1 MTLQVKVRRLT
12 HDLTDR
18 SPRLRFALWAVLV
31 LCSPDAAVADE
42 TPSVPFVAGFER
54 FARHREVNELV
65 GGHLLLTELNCTACH
80 EAESADLEPKLGP
93 RLNGAGSRLGH
104 QWMTRFLAAP
114 QNEKPGTTMPDLLAG
129 FTKNERQN
137 AATALA
143 AFLSTQQEP
152 FPDIKG
158 TGARGVPHE
167 FWKHGSVDR
176 GRQLYH
182 QFGCV
187 ACHEA
192 DKDYET
198 VETRPTPLDQLLK
211 QLDPDELEEIGLA
224 TAARR
229 VESIPHADLSAKYSR
244 QSLTYFLLDPHVSR
258 PGGRMPNLKLGV
270 VEAADIAEWLLQR
283 EASLST
289 RETFPTSP
297 GPLPQN
303 ENAFDADVIAEGRRL
318 FNELGC
324 ANCHTVQQTA
334 PGKMSKPLAELNMA
348 ASQHCVGTAAK
359 GLPHFQLDKVQTAAL
374 RSALSDIAG
383 PGQSTNRGSIDSDKL
398 TAANQKVDI
407 RLLQLNCLACHE
419 RNGKGGVGRYRRSY
433 FETIGNVDI
442 GDEGRLP
449 PPLTGVGK
457 KLQSTWLARVLKGTG
472 DVRSHMQIRMPIYST
487 EQIRP
492 LPALFATADNS
503 SGRQPSEKEVFG
515 DVGPLE
521 EAGRLLLDTGCVQCH
536 SFRGDA
542 VPGVVGTDLE
552 GTSSRVNP
560 LWFHEFLLNPGKLK
574 PRTRM
579 PTFFP
584 GGKSLNATVLNGD
597 ANRQIAAMWAYL
609 KNMDRLDLPAKIEKA
624 RSQDYELVPKDRPIV
639 LRSFMEH
646 AGTHAIAVGF
656 PERVHFAFDAE
667 QVRLASAW
675 RGRFLDA
682 QGTWFV
688 RFAPPAEPL
697 GDQLI
702 VFPPGV
708 PFALVTDEEIPG
720 PSFDAKN
727 AGYRFRGYRLDESG
741 VPTFLY
747 QFDRFDIEERI
758 KPVTENNLIRQF
770 TITDRTPE
778 QPSVSLWFRGHS
790 GKSLKNVGLHSYTND
805 VGVLMT
811 VTKGLKYEGELN
823 VGKDGTHW
831 IVPVIVEPEQTIE
844 VNYRW

>member
-1 MTLQVKVRRLT
+1 MLYSLG
-12 HDLTDR
+12 
-18 SPRLRFALWAVLV
+18 
-31 LCSPDAAVADE
+31 AAFADE
-42 TPSVPFVAGFER
+42 SPSVSFVAGFER
-54 FARHREVNELV
+54 FARHQEVDATV

-80 EAESADLEPKLGP
+80 EAESADLKPKLGP

-104 QWMTRFLAAP
+104 QWIKRFLASP

-129 FTKNERQN
+129 FTKDERQN
-137 AATALA
+137 AAAALA

-182 QFGCV
+182 QIGCV

-198 VETRPTPLDQLLK
+198 VETKPTPLDQLLK
-211 QLDPDELEEIGLA
+211 QLDAEELEEMGLA

-229 VESIPHADLSAKYSR
+229 IESIPHANLSAKYSR

-258 PGGRMPNLKLGV
+258 PEGRMPNLKLGV
-270 VEAADIAEWLLQR
+270 VEAADIAEWLFKR
-283 EASLST
+283 SESSSR
-289 RETFPTSP
+289 RETVPTSP
-297 GPLPQN
+297 GSPTKT
-303 ENAFDADVIAEGRRL
+303 ENAFDADVIAQGRRL
-318 FNELGC
+318 FSELGC
-324 ANCHTVQQTA
+324 VNCHTVKQSA
-334 PGKMSKPLAELNMA
+334 RGKMFKPLAELNMA
-348 ASQHCVGTAAK
+348 ATQNCVGTAAK
-359 GLPHFQLDKVQTAAL
+359 GVPHFRLDKVQTAAL
-374 RSALSDIAG
+374 KSALIDIAG
-383 PGQSTNRGSIDSDKL
+383 AARSTKRGGTDSDKL
-398 TAANQKVDI
+398 AAANRKVDM
-407 RLLQLNCLACHE
+407 RLLQLNCVACHV
-419 RNGKGGVGRYRRSY
+419 RNDKGGVGRYRRPY

-457 KLQSTWLARVLKGTG
+457 KLQSKWLARVLKGTG
-472 DVRSHMQIRMPIYST
+472 DVRPHMRIRMPIFST
-487 EQIRP
+487 EQTKP
-492 LPALFATADNS
+492 LPELFANAENS
-503 SGRQPSEKEVFG
+503 SDRQPSEKEVFG

-521 EAGRLLLDTGCVQCH
+521 AAGRLLLDTGCVQCH
-536 SFRGDA
+536 SFRGEA
-542 VPGVVGTDLE
+542 VPGVVGIDLD

-560 LWFHEFLLNPGKLK
+560 QWFHEFLLNPGKLK
-574 PRTRM
+574 QRTRM

-584 GGKSLNATVLNGD
+584 GGKSQNAKILDGD
-597 ANRQIAAMWAYL
+597 ANRQIAAMWVYL
-609 KNMDRLDLPAKIEKA
+609 KNMNRLDLPAKIEKA
-624 RSQDYELVPKDRPIV
+624 RSQNYELVPKDRPIV

-697 GDQLI
+697 GDQQV

-708 PFALVTDEEIPG
+708 PFALVTNQEFPN

-727 AGYRFRGYRLDESG
+727 ADYRFRGYRLDKSG

-758 KPVTENNLIRQF
+758 KPVAENNLIRQL
-770 TITDRTPE
+770 TITDRTPG
-778 QPSVSLWFRGHS
+778 QPSASLWFRGHS

-805 VGVLMT
+805 VGVSMT
-811 VTKGLKYEGELN
+811 VTKGLKNGGELN
-823 VGKDGTHW
+823 AGEDGTHW
-831 IVPVIVEPEQTIE
+831 IVPVIVEPKQTIE
-844 VNYRW
+844 VDYRW